1 MKQDKKFH
9 NWKKNKNTM
18 KLSFNIDITH
28 KARLYKNRKMKT
40 KIDELEVGE
49 IVIVL
54 EEDREKIKVQI
65 LDTEEIGWILK
76 KYSKRK

>member
-1 MKQDKKFH
+1 
-9 NWKKNKNTM
+9 
-18 KLSFNIDITH
+18 
-28 KARLYKNRKMKT
+28 MKT

>member
-1 MKQDKKFH
+1 MK
-9 NWKKNKNTM
+9 
-18 KLSFNIDITH
+18 S
-28 KARLYKNRKMKT
+28 

-54 EEDREKIKVQI
+54 EEDREKIKVKI